1 MPHGKPVS
9 THPQA
14 SPPTISWVA
23 GEQTLTAAWRSENGW
38 APPKRTILA
47 DDTMSADTAYHLAS
61 EGVGLIWTGDFQNAR
76 QLLHALARRTAK
88 RRPKYLE
95 LPYPER
101 FHQVR
106 LARAQRAR
114 TLGMLCLPF
123 EPHHQLKHRRAPD
136 VQAACLAAHGDSK
149 TGYVMPL
156 TELLGLI
163 SAYEW
168 RKNGI
173 DVPALGARI
182 HPHYGV
188 FAPTRSEYLELIAQA
203 PLPEGCDGYG
213 QAFDIGTG
221 TGVIAALLLK
231 RGLAHVTATDT
242 QPRALE
248 CAKENI
254 ERLGLSEGVTFLQ
267 ADLFPPGRADLVV
280 CNPPWL
286 PARPASGLEH
296 AIYDQDQHMLN
307 GFLKDL
313 SHHLTP
319 KGEGWLI
326 LSDLAEHLGLRT
338 RAQLLALIEAAN
350 LRVMDSLDIRP
361 MHAKVKDEDDPL
373 AEARRAEVTSL
384 WRLRAS

>member
-1 MPHGKPVS
+1 MPHGKPDLNS
-9 THPQA
+9 TI
-14 SPPTISWVA
+14 PTISWLA
-23 GEQTLTAAWRSENGW
+23 GEQTLTRAWHSENGW
-38 APPKRTILA
+38 APPKRTMLA
-47 DDTMSADTAYHLAS
+47 DDTMSADTAYRLAS
-61 EGVGLIWTGDFQNAR
+61 EGVALIWTGDFQNAR

-106 LARAQRAR
+106 VARAQRAR

-123 EPHHQLKHRRAPD
+123 EPHHLLKHRRAPD
-136 VQAACLAAHGDSK
+136 VKGACLAAHGDSAS
-149 TGYVMPL
+149 GYVMPL

-173 DVPALGARI
+173 DIPALGARI

-203 PLPEGCDGYG
+203 PLPQGPGMLG
-213 QAFDIGTG
+213 HAFDIGTG

-231 RGLAHVTATDT
+231 RGLTHVTATDT
-242 QPRALE
+242 QARVLD
-248 CAKENI
+248 CAQENI
-254 ERLGLSEGVTFLQ
+254 ERFGLSSGVTFVQTDLFPDGQ
-267 ADLFPPGRADLVV
+267 ADLIV

-286 PARPASGLEH
+286 PGRPASGLEH

-307 GFLKDL
+307 GFLKGL
-313 SHHLTP
+313 RAHLTP
-319 KGEGWLI
+319 QGEGWLI

-338 RAQLLALIEAAN
+338 REDLLGMIETAG
-350 LRVMDSLDIRP
+350 LRVMERLDIRP
-361 MHAKVKDEDDPL
+361 MHAKTKDEEDPL
-373 AEARRAEVTSL
+373 ADARRAEVTSL
-384 WRLRAS
+384 WRLRA